1 MYFIP
6 VGVTSFAMLQIIVA
20 SEFAKFIV
28 ASAVKYFSIATCRE
42 ITIRAYANRIVII
55 FDD

>member
-1 MYFIP
+1 
-6 VGVTSFAMLQIIVA
+6 MLQIIVA